1 MEACLAADE
10 LSVFAEGAAA
20 VGDDGIEVVQGFE
33 MAVDDGR
40 VDVDPQGLG
49 GLQFR
54 RLGRQEDKADALGH
68 IERRGMQPAP
78 SSTSTMMGS
87 GPAPTSLASS
97 AKVCSKSALSTR
109 AERYQ
114 KLSPVVGEMKAVT

>member
-54 RLGRQEDKADALGH
+54 RVGRQEGEADALGH
-68 IERRGMQPAP
+68 GERRGVPAGAVEHEHDDAL
-78 SSTSTMMGS
+78 GS
-87 GPAPTSLASS
+87 GADLAREQREGLLEERL
-97 AKVCSKSALSTR
+97 ADACREIPEAL
-109 AERYQ
+109 A
-114 KLSPVVGEMKAVT
+114 GGG